1 MWEGDAPWGTSQPS
15 LFLPVGSIFLGG
27 RFVKAPSPL
36 LGTAAEVRFL
46 GGGVLCPLGLWD
58 HIFQAIADCSIP
70 AASHTDNCWLKLLPQ
85 FRYFLPWH
93 FFALHLSG
101 AQETGTPV
109 QPKHSEFLTQGD
121 LKQ

>member
-1 MWEGDAPWGTSQPS
+1 MLFGGPASPHFFSQLAAFS
-15 LFLPVGSIFLGG
+15 LVEDLQRLP
-27 RFVKAPSPL
+27 PL
-36 LGTAAEVRFL
+36 CLAQQQKSGFL
-46 GGGVLCPLGLWD
+46 GGGVLCPSGLLD
-58 HIFQAIADCSIP
+58 HIFWAIADCSIP
-70 AASHTDNCWLKLLPQ
+70 ADSHADNCCLKLLPQ

-93 FFALHLSG
+93 FFALHHPG